1 MVQISGSFKKNFLNG
16 YKEKLNYIK
25 FNKKITWMYVKKKK
39 KCKYM
44 KYNHLFLL
52 TKKSCGRNITLIF
65 VIKCIFVGLNFIVV
79 IIFLVFLKRLRIIFG
94 GQNYL

>member
-1 MVQISGSFKKNFLNG
+1 MS
-16 YKEKLNYIK
+16 
-25 FNKKITWMYVKKKK
+25 KKKK
-39 KCKYM
+39 RKYM

-79 IIFLVFLKRLRIIFG
+79 IIFIIFVFF
-94 GQNYL
+94 